1 MFHMKFGKQIIETG
15 INKLI
20 ITKTETMGNRKEQI
34 ENLKNEIAQK
44 EQTLNELITAEDQE
58 QQEHPDQDVINEF
71 VDNLNI

>member
-1 MFHMKFGKQIIETG
+1 MRFGNQITKTG

-20 ITKTETMGNRKEQI
+20 IIKTEIMGNRKEQI

>member
-1 MFHMKFGKQIIETG
+1 MRCGKQKIKTG

-20 ITKTETMGNRKEQI
+20 IIKTEIMGNRKEQI

-58 QQEHPDQDVINEF
+58 QQEHPDQNVIDEF

>member
-1 MFHMKFGKQIIETG
+1 MRFGNQITKTG

-20 ITKTETMGNRKEQI
+20 IIKTEIMGNRKEQI

-58 QQEHPDQDVINEF
+58 QQEHPDQDVIDEF

>member
-1 MFHMKFGKQIIETG
+1 MRCGKQKIKTG

-20 ITKTETMGNRKEQI
+20 IIKTEIMGNRKEQI

-58 QQEHPDQDVINEF
+58 QHEHPDQDVINEF

>member
-1 MFHMKFGKQIIETG
+1 MRCGKQKIKTG

-20 ITKTETMGNRKEQI
+20 IIKTEIMGNRKEQI

-44 EQTLNELITAEDQE
+44 EQTLNELITTEDQE
-58 QQEHPDQDVINEF
+58 QQEHPDQDVVNEF